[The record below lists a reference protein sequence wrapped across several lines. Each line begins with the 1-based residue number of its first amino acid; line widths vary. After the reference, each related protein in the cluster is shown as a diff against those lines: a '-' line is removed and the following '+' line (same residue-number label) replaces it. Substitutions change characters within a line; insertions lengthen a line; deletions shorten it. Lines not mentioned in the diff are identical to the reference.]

1 MHFLKFIN
9 SKHKMKKIFLVL
21 VLFLTNFAVQAQEKE
36 DETKLIREVVKLEVD
51 KNKFGPPKAAPLP
64 VTETKGKKGKKGV
77 EPPPPP
83 PVEEGAPDTTN
94 PFIPAPQAEVLKRA
108 QNWYTLKNDK
118 IKKSNGTNSGK
129 TVSCNL
135 VFPFKQKILNPEN
148 DVDGTISMDLIIE
161 AKEGKYRYTIKN
173 IKHQAKKPG
182 MSGGDVFA
190 IVPECGSMK
199 VSDKTW
205 KLIKKEA
212 FINAQTVA
220 EDLKAIMIKD
230 IDSKKD
236 EW

>member
-1 MHFLKFIN
+1 
-9 SKHKMKKIFLVL
+9 MKKTVFVLVL
-21 VLFLTNFAVQAQEKE
+21 VLSSLTILAQTKE

-51 KNKFGPPKAAPLP
+51 KAKFAPPKPAAEP
-64 VTETKGKKGKKGV
+64 VAVDTKGKKGKKQV

-83 PVEEGAPDTTN
+83 PGEPGEPDTTN

-118 IKKSNGTNSGK
+118 IKKANGTNSGTK
-129 TVSCNL
+129 VSCNL
-135 VFPFKQKILNPEN
+135 TFPFKQKILNPEN
-148 DVDGTISMDLIIE
+148 EVDGTISMDLIIE

-173 IKHQAKKPG
+173 IKHQASKSG
-182 MSGGDVFA
+182 MSCGDVYA
-190 IVPECGSMK
+190 VVPECGSMR

-212 FINAQTVA
+212 FTNAQIVA
-220 EDLKAIMIKD
+220 EDLKEKMKHD
-230 IDSKKD
+230 VESKKD

>member
-1 MHFLKFIN
+1 
-9 SKHKMKKIFLVL
+9 MKKIIVIL
-21 VLFLTNFAVQAQEKE
+21 LFILGGFAATAQEKE
-36 DETKLIREVVKLEVD
+36 DESKLIREVVKLDVD
-51 KNKFGPPKAAPLP
+51 KAKFAPPKPAAEP
-64 VTETKGKKGKKGV
+64 VVVDTKGKKGKKHA

-83 PVEEGAPDTTN
+83 PIEEGVPDTTN

-129 TVSCNL
+129 SVSCN
-135 VFPFKQKILNPEN
+135 VTFPFKQKVLNPEN
-148 DVDGTISMDLIIE
+148 EVDGNITMDLIIE

-173 IKHQAKKPG
+173 IKHKANKAG
-182 MSGGDVFA
+182 MSCGDVYA

-199 VSDKTW
+199 VSDRTW

-212 FINAQTVA
+212 FTNAQLVA
-220 EDLKAIMIKD
+220 EDLKEKMNREVE
-230 IDSKKD
+230 SKKD

>member
-1 MHFLKFIN
+1 
-9 SKHKMKKIFLVL
+9 MKKLLLILA
-21 VLFLTNFAVQAQEKE
+21 LFLTNFAIQAQEEKKE

-51 KNKFGPPKAAPLP
+51 KTKFAQNA
-64 VTETKGKKGKKGV
+64 VV
-77 EPPPPP
+77 EPSAIEPG
-83 PVEEGAPDTTN
+83 EPDTSN

-118 IKKSNGTNSGK
+118 IKKANGTNSGK
-129 TVSCNL
+129 SVSCNL
-135 VFPFKQKILNPEN
+135 TFPFKQKKLNPEN

-182 MSGGDVFA
+182 MSGGDIYAV
-190 IVPECGSMK
+190 VPECGSMK
-199 VSDKTW
+199 VSDRTW
-205 KLIKKEA
+205 KTIKQEA
-212 FINAQTVA
+212 FKNAQIVA
-220 EDLKAIMIKD
+220 EDLKAIMIKE

>member
-1 MHFLKFIN
+1 MKNKFLILFF
-9 SKHKMKKIFLVL
+9 FLISSVIL
-21 VLFLTNFAVQAQEKE
+21 AQEKE
-36 DETKLIREVVKLEVD
+36 DESKLIREIVKLEVD
-51 KNKFGPPKAAPLP
+51 KNKFAPPKPAVAEP
-64 VTETKGKKGKKGV
+64 VVTNTKGKKGKKIE

-83 PVEEGAPDTTN
+83 PVEEGAPDTSN

-108 QNWYTLKNDK
+108 QNWYTLKNEK
-118 IKKSNGTNSGK
+118 IKKTNGTNSGK

-135 VFPFKQKILNPEN
+135 SFPFKQKVLNPES
-148 DVDGTISMDLIIE
+148 DVDGTISMDIVIE

-182 MSGGDVFA
+182 MSCGDIYAV
-190 IVPECGSMK
+190 VPECGSMK

-212 FINAQTVA
+212 FTNAQLA
-220 EDLKAIMIKD
+220 ADDLKEKMNREV
-230 IDSKKD
+230 DSKKD

>member
-1 MHFLKFIN
+1 
-9 SKHKMKKIFLVL
+9 MKKLFLIL
-21 VLFLTNFAVQAQEKE
+21 ILFLTNFTIQAQEKE

-51 KNKFGPPKAAPLP
+51 KTKFAPPKPEP
-64 VTETKGKKGKKGV
+64 VAVAEPKGKKGKHKV
-77 EPPPPP
+77 EEPPPPP
-83 PVEEGAPDTTN
+83 AEEGAPDTTN

-118 IKKSNGTNSGK
+118 IKKANGTNSGK

-135 VFPFKQKILNPEN
+135 TFPFKQKLLNPEN

-182 MSGGDVFA
+182 MSGGDIYA
-190 IVPECGSMK
+190 PVPECGSMK
-199 VSDKTW
+199 VSDRTW
-205 KLIKKEA
+205 KSIRKEA

-230 IDSKKD
+230 VDSKKD